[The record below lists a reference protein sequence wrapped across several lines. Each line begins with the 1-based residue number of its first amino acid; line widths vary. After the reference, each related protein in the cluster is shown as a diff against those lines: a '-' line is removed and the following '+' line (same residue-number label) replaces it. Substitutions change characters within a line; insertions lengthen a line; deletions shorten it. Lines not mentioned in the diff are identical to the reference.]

1 MGTPYYPQGQA
12 IVDRAHQT
20 LKICIQKLKEG
31 EFKYSSP
38 HQILQHALFVIKN
51 LNADSSRTTRYKAV
65 GEMEGPPFRTME
77 GS

>member
-1 MGTPYYPQGQA
+1 MGIPYYPQGQA

-20 LKICIQKLKEG
+20 LKIQIQKLKEG

-38 HQILQHALFVIKN
+38 HQILQHALFVINN
-51 LNADSSRTTRYKAV
+51 LNADSSGTRYKAV
-65 GEMEGPPFRTME
+65 DEMEGPPLRTMQ